1 MYNIKICAT
10 NIDIKFQRRLAKGIF
25 SFVFFNSI
33 IDILYVLIFQKSHLN
48 IMYQNELIVK
58 ETTFKKYIKCYGLE
72 YFLSTKS
79 LFNHANCILD

>member
-1 MYNIKICAT
+1 
-10 NIDIKFQRRLAKGIF
+10 
-25 SFVFFNSI
+25 
-33 IDILYVLIFQKSHLN
+33 
-48 IMYQNELIVK
+48 MYQNELIVK